1 VQRRAGEGAAQ
12 GRFCC
17 VRSGLCGDSK
27 GCHGLVPW
35 RLTFSAIRKPQEILS
50 RCHGLAPWS
59 FTFPAT
65 TKATSVRLHGTSRW
79 HLGSDIIPFVQ
90 PVLSAE
96 QIREIDR
103 LTVENYHTSS
113 LLLMEAASA
122 ACMEAVRDRLEGNLS
137 GKRALI
143 LCGKGNNGGDGA
155 ALARALARAGMHCG
169 VVLFGKLSETSG
181 DARTNFESVARLAS
195 FEAGS
200 PESPPPLTF
209 VECESVSSW
218 EQIARPRRSYDVII
232 DALFGTGLTRPLE
245 GVFLKVIEHLSMLRE
260 ARDRVAGVRPLVLA
274 IDIPSGL
281 NADLARPIGP
291 AVEAD
296 LTVTFTAPKAASV
309 LSPACQFGGEM
320 IVADIGSPS
329 PLIEATKPWLFLS
342 EAEDTRQ
349 WLVST
354 RYAHESYKNTHGHVL
369 IAAGSRGYSG
379 AAALSGNAA
388 MRAGAGLVTIAT
400 PASAQASVAGSAM
413 PEVMTTAL
421 AETDRGNVSDEAVDH
436 FLQLAGKATVVAIG
450 PGLTADDERTR
461 RFVRTVVERRAQPC
475 VIDADG
481 LNSLA
486 PWPASL
492 KGSDQHPLVLT
503 PHVGEMLRLMGETN
517 KSALDDRVAAAREF
531 ATAHHIVLVLKG
543 SRSLV
548 AAPDGRVF
556 INPTGNAG
564 LGTAGA
570 GDTLTGLISGFL
582 AQAYATLGDH
592 ADAVSAT
599 VAALYV
605 GGLAGDFAA
614 KRLGM
619 RTMVA
624 SDIREHFSEA
634 ICFLD
639 PRGEQ
644 P

>member
-1 VQRRAGEGAAQ
+1 
-12 GRFCC
+12 
-17 VRSGLCGDSK
+17 
-27 GCHGLVPW
+27 
-35 RLTFSAIRKPQEILS
+35 
-50 RCHGLAPWS
+50 
-59 FTFPAT
+59 
-65 TKATSVRLHGTSRW
+65 
-79 HLGSDIIPFVQ
+79 VQ

-122 ACMEAVRDRLEGNLS
+122 ACMDAIRARLDNNLTS
-137 GKRALI
+137 KRALI

-155 ALARALARAGMHCG
+155 ALARAMSREGMHCG
-169 VVLFGKLSETSG
+169 VVLFGKLSETAG
-181 DARTNFESVARLAS
+181 DARTNFESVSRLAS

-200 PESPPPLTF
+200 AESPPPLTF
-209 VECESVSSW
+209 IECESVGAW
-218 EQIARPRRSYDVII
+218 EQIAKPRGAWDVIV

-245 GVFLKVIEHLSMLRE
+245 GVFVKVIEHLSMLRE
-260 ARDRVAGVRPLVLA
+260 ARERASATRPLIFS
-274 IDIPSGL
+274 IDVPSGL
-281 NADLARPIGP
+281 NADKAKPIGP
-291 AVEAD
+291 AVKAD
-296 LTVTFTAPKAASV
+296 LTVTFTAAKQANV
-309 LSPACQFGGEM
+309 LSPACDFGGEL

-329 PLIEATKPWLFLS
+329 SLIEANRPWLFLT
-342 EAEDTRQ
+342 EANDARE

-354 RYAHESYKNTHGHVL
+354 RYTRESYKNTHGHVL

-379 AAALSGNAA
+379 AAALSGNSA

-400 PASAQASVAGSAM
+400 PASAQASVVSSAM

-421 AETDRGNVSDEAVDH
+421 AETDRGAVSDEAIDYV
-436 FLQLAGKATVVAIG
+436 LKLAAKATVVAIG
-450 PGLTADDERTR
+450 PGLTSDDERTR
-461 RFVRTVVERRAQPC
+461 RFVRTVVERRARPC

-486 PWPASL
+486 PWPDSL
-492 KGSDQHPLVLT
+492 AGSDQLPLVLT
-503 PHVGEMLRLMGETN
+503 PHPGEMLRLIGTDN
-517 KSALDDRVAAAREF
+517 RNALDDRVTAAREF
-531 ATAHHIVLVLKG
+531 ATAHHVIVVLKG

-548 AAPDGRVF
+548 ATPDGRVF

-564 LGTAGA
+564 LGTGGA

-582 AQAYATLGDH
+582 AQAYGTLEDKT
-592 ADAVSAT
+592 DAVTAT

-614 KRLGM
+614 KKLGM

-624 SDIREHFSEA
+624 SDLRQHFSEA

-639 PRGEQ
+639 PSGEQ